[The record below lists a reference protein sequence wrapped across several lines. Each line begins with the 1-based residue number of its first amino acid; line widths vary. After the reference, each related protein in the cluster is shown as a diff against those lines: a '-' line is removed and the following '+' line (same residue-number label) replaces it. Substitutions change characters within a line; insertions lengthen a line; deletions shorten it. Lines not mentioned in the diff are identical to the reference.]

1 MLDLNRVHKEL
12 REVESSKHLSGVS
25 VELIG
30 DDLTHL
36 RGSLNGPEDTPYQ
49 GGVFLL
55 DINLPCTVVRS
66 YGRTLALFKV
76 HVLRGLFQ
84 PALSERRCR
93 RSGPANDGSS
103 TVARSYVRTVVRSYG
118 CYGQSSRRVVMQ

>member
-36 RGSLNGPEDTPYQ
+36 HGSLNGPEDTPYQ
-49 GGVFLL
+49 GGIFLL
-55 DINLPCTVVRS
+55 DINLPCTVVRFVRLEQS
-66 YGRTLALFKV
+66 QGR
-76 HVLRGLFQ
+76 HVVAAYTSASSSVCLL
-84 PALSERRCR
+84 LSWM
-93 RSGPANDGSS
+93 PLM
-103 TVARSYVRTVVRSYG
+103 TVVGGHGTADR
-118 CYGQSSRRVVMQ
+118 